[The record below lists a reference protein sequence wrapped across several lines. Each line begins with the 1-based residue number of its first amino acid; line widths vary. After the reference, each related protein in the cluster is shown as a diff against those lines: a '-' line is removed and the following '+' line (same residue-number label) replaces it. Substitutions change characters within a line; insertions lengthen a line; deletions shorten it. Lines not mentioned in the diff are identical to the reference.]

1 MKAEEIIPVARRLE
15 LTGMARSQAETVVC
29 VVQEAVSELATKADL
44 AASERRLREDMKS
57 VESSI
62 REDMKSVES
71 SIRDD
76 MKSVESSIRDDMK
89 SVESSIRDD
98 MENLKESLRK
108 EMKDLDKSIRSS
120 VKSDMAKMETRLFWK
135 LSGAILAMCTFMSTF
150 IFAVLRFVPL
160 S

>member
-44 AASERRLREDMKS
+44 AASEIQLRE
-57 VESSI
+57 
-62 REDMKSVES
+62 
-71 SIRDD
+71 
-76 MKSVESSIRDDMK
+76 
-89 SVESSIRDD
+89 D

-120 VKSDMAKMETRLFWK
+120 MKSDMAKMETRLFWK

>member
-44 AASERRLREDMKS
+44 AASEKRLREDM
-57 VESSI
+57 E
-62 REDMKSVES
+62 
-71 SIRDD
+71 
-76 MKSVESSIRDDMK
+76 

-98 MENLKESLRK
+98 MESLKESLRK

-120 VKSDMAKMETRLFWK
+120 MKSDMAKMETRLFWK

>member
-29 VVQEAVSELATKADL
+29 IVQEAVSELATKADL

-57 VESSI
+57 MESSI
-62 REDMKSVES
+62 REDMKSL
-71 SIRDD
+71 
-76 MKSVESSIRDDMK
+76 
-89 SVESSIRDD
+89 ESSIRDD

>member
-29 VVQEAVSELATKADL
+29 VVQEAVSELATRADL
-44 AASERRLREDMKS
+44 AASERRLREDMKN
-57 VESSI
+57 
-62 REDMKSVES
+62 MES

-76 MKSVESSIRDDMK
+76 MKSM
-89 SVESSIRDD
+89 ESSIRDD
-98 MENLKESLRK
+98 MESLKESLRK

>member
-29 VVQEAVSELATKADL
+29 VVQEAVSGLATKADL
-44 AASERRLREDMKS
+44 AASEKRLREDM
-57 VESSI
+57 E
-62 REDMKSVES
+62 
-71 SIRDD
+71 
-76 MKSVESSIRDDMK
+76 

-98 MENLKESLRK
+98 MESLKESLRK

-120 VKSDMAKMETRLFWK
+120 MKSDMAKMETRLFWK

>member
-44 AASERRLREDMKS
+44 AASERRLRE
-57 VESSI
+57 
-62 REDMKSVES
+62 
-71 SIRDD
+71 D

>member
-44 AASERRLREDMKS
+44 AASEKQL
-57 VESSI
+57 

-76 MKSVESSIRDDMK
+76 MES
-89 SVESSIRDD
+89 
-98 MENLKESLRK
+98 LKGSLRK

-120 VKSDMAKMETRLFWK
+120 MKSDMAKMEARLFWK
-135 LSGAILAMCTFMSTF
+135 LSAAILAMCTFMSTF